1 MRKTIVKTA
10 LITLRVVLTLIILTF
25 TVFSLF
31 FPKVMLNLTSDM
43 GLDGFALTYSEQQYK
58 NSKSLTDLEDLLYRA
73 NELNRTDI
81 IVEYSLDMIESD
93 KFEEFSNTRQD
104 TGDLSYKSYIIGNYL
119 IALKDSNENYS
130 VVVQKAK
137 TYFLDFYT
145 EYEKYNPF
153 NILVIN
159 TASSETEN
167 KQLLKTELE
176 ALTPTY
182 SCPLLTNDIGHL
194 S

>member
-1 MRKTIVKTA
+1 
-10 LITLRVVLTLIILTF
+10 
-25 TVFSLF
+25 
-31 FPKVMLNLTSDM
+31 
-43 GLDGFALTYSEQQYK
+43 
-58 NSKSLTDLEDLLYRA
+58 
-73 NELNRTDI
+73 
-81 IVEYSLDMIESD
+81 VEYSLDMIESD

>member
-10 LITLRVVLTLIILTF
+10 LITLGVVLTLIILTF